1 MNKLIHD
8 FQVIIL
14 AGGNARKLKPL
25 TDNIPKTLL
34 SVANRKLLT
43 YQLEFIARM
52 GFKEVIVIASN
63 VHEQKILQFLGV
75 FKEENPNHI
84 ISTDLKVNIEV
95 VEDYISSAGSLLKV
109 KDKIQRD
116 VIVMTGDIIVEDDG
130 FLHHMADKHRAR
142 DAAVTVLGYY
152 EKKDETEDKKK
163 KEIPSS
169 VDYIGV
175 DQKTDRL
182 LMLVSS
188 TDLEGEFL
196 KVKKSLLTKF
206 PNFSLHTKVKDAHLY
221 IFSRW
226 TFEVLEQHKDTI
238 QSIKSQ
244 FVPFLTR
251 CQYRPKLVEGI
262 TIPSFLTT
270 SSKSNT
276 FTVAQMSASTYEKD
290 DKVKCLLYIL
300 SEETYCTRAVDL
312 ASFMEANRE
321 ISTGSRWYKP
331 FELESKG
338 KHRNFIGA
346 TATINVKTQIPA
358 GSIVGEYTKIGAT
371 VGVKKSMI
379 GCHSN
384 LSDSS
389 KILNSVILSHVTIE
403 ENAKIQNSI
412 IGDNCCI
419 EENADITDCVIGSG
433 NKIAAHSVL
442 KGMKIPASSNAI

>member
-14 AGGNARKLKPL
+14 TGGNARKLKPL
-25 TDNIPKTLL
+25 TDNTPKTLL
-34 SVANRKLLT
+34 TIANRKLLT

-52 GFKEVIVIASN
+52 GFKEVMVVASN
-63 VHEQKILQFLGV
+63 VYDQKILQFIQL

-84 ISTDLKVNIEV
+84 ITTELQVNIEV
-95 VEDYISSAGSLLKV
+95 VEDYVSSAGSLLKV
-109 KDKIQRD
+109 KDKITRD
-116 VIVMTGDIIVEDDG
+116 VIVITGDIIVEDDG

-152 EKKDETEDKKK
+152 EKKEEGEEKKK
-163 KEIPSS
+163 KEVPAS

-206 PNFSLHTKVKDAHLY
+206 PNFTLHTKVKDAHLY

-226 TFEVLEQHKDTI
+226 TFEILEQHKDTI
-238 QSIKSQ
+238 QSIKSH
-244 FVPFLTR
+244 FVPFLAR

-262 TIPSFLTT
+262 NIPDFLTNK
-270 SSKSNT
+270 SKDV
-276 FTVAQMSASTYEKD
+276 FTVCQMSASPHEKD

-300 SEETYCTRAVDL
+300 SEETYCTRAVDIP
-312 ASFMEANRE
+312 SFMAANRE
-321 ISTGSRWYKP
+321 ISSGNRWYKP
-331 FELESKG
+331 FEPETKG
-338 KHRNFIGA
+338 AKHKNFIGL
-346 TATINVKTQIPA
+346 TAIINQKTQIPA

-384 LSDSS
+384 IADCS
-389 KILNSVILSHVTIE
+389 KILNSVILDHVTIE

-412 IGDNCCI
+412 VGDNCCI
-419 EENADITDCVIGSG
+419 EENAEITDCIIGSG

-442 KGMKIPASSNAI
+442 KGEKISAASSI